1 MPDPIDA
8 TLPKNTDLA
17 STWPALMRETRALL
31 NALIGGAVTFSQEGV
46 YFKMVP
52 SIVGQ
57 DDNGDNIYVIN
68 FEVVPAPET

>member
-17 STWPALMRETRALL
+17 STWPALLRETRALL
-31 NALIGGAVTFSQEGV
+31 NALIGGAVTFSQGEV
-46 YFKMVP
+46 QFKMVP

-68 FEVVPAPET
+68 FEVVPPPET

>member
-1 MPDPIDA
+1 MADPIDA

-31 NALIGGAVTFSQEGV
+31 NALIGGAVTFSDGGV
-46 YFKMVP
+46 QFKMVP
-52 SIVGQ
+52 TIVGQ

-68 FEVVPAPET
+68 FEVIPPPIT